1 MSQIEHRYIAATYQ
15 LYVDRLGK
23 ETLLEET
30 PDGRPLQFYSGF
42 GMVLKAFEEKLVT
55 VAADSVYDIEL
66 KPQDAYGEYFEERVV
81 NIPRENF
88 LGENG
93 KFDSEHVFVGARI
106 PMENE
111 DGTYFEGSVV
121 EIAEEHVRIDFN
133 APLAGKTLHFTGIVK
148 ENREATDEEITNFI
162 AHINDH
168 HCCGGCGG
176 GCHGDGEGGCGGGCH
191 GGCH

>member
-1 MSQIEHRYIAATYQ
+1 MSQIEHRFISATYQ

-23 ETLLEET
+23 EELIEET

-42 GMVLKAFEEKLVT
+42 GMLLKAFEEKLVT
-55 VAADSVYDIEL
+55 VPTATVYDIEL
-66 KPQDAYGEYFEERVV
+66 KPEEAYGEYFPERVV

-88 LGENG
+88 LDDKGQ
-93 KFDSEHVFVGARI
+93 FDSEHVFVNARV

-111 DGTYFEGSVV
+111 DGTYFEGRVV
-121 EIAEEHVRIDFN
+121 ELTEDHVRIDFN

-148 ENREATDEEITNFI
+148 ENREATDQEITDFI
-162 AHINDH
+162 AHINEH

-176 GCHGDGEGGCGGGCH
+176 DGGCEGGCKGGCH
-191 GGCH
+191 S